1 MKKLSTIFA
10 AGTMALALSAPVLA
24 GPVGVSKDYTAQPD
38 DQTIA
43 DLQQASGAAQ
53 REARE
58 GNKDNPAFCAE
69 ELPNRSA
76 HRAHQGWAAGLTEPG
91 RRSASTGL
99 GLVTNTI
106 QRGGGERPMFQSPP
120 RLGLCA
126 AEFHAL

>member
-10 AGTMALALSAPVLA
+10 AGTMALALSTPVLA

-58 GNKDNPAFCAE
+58 GNKGNPAFAQKSYQIDQLIE
-69 ELPNRSA
+69 RINDGQQVSPN
-76 HRAHQGWAAGLTEPG
+76 QVDE
-91 RRSASTGL
+91 
-99 GLVTNTI
+99 
-106 QRGGGERPMFQSPP
+106 
-120 RLGLCA
+120 
-126 AEFHAL
+126 ALQPVWVW